1 MFGFIKRMF
10 IAGMTFVGCGALISS
25 NRLKFVSMS
34 NHERKVR
41 PAMVNVNSNEPLF
54 YS

>member
-10 IAGMTFVGCGALISS
+10 IAGMTFVGCCALISS

-34 NHERKVR
+34 NHECKVR
-41 PAMVNVNSNEPLF
+41 PAINVNSNEPLF
-54 YS
+54 YP